1 MKKIYLSK
9 TIIAAVIGIVTLII
23 DAAYNLGISET
34 VDQQLNSIFITE
46 GEQVTRVNFPALL
59 SLLSMILLRLVTK
72 KPVTV
77 KRTKKKSDLLE
88 KLQKQQTENNG

>member
-46 GEQVTRVNFPALL
+46 GEQITRVNFPALL

-77 KRTKKKSDLLE
+77 KRIKKKSDLLE